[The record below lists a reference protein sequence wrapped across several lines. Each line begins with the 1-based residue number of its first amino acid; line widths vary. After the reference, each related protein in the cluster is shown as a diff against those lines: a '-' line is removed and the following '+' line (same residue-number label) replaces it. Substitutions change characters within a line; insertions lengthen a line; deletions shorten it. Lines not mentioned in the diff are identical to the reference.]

1 MKKRTRSSLALV
13 VAFISASSLLTIATL
28 EGCTIVNGL
37 VADRPDTGPA
47 KITDGGADGDAET
60 GPVGNGCAV
69 IPARPTVPDDGTM
82 EVVAVAKKM
91 YLTPQSGA
99 APVGFDL
106 DESCLLPSSD
116 TCKSPKPVGDDPG
129 GLDNRGAQLFAL
141 VNDRTDLEKRANEGI
156 LAGKNGFLFKVAK
169 YNGKSEDYQVEVS
182 IYSALGLLDGGSNV
196 PPKFDETEKWT
207 IDEGQFDDAGLG
219 LPKILVDGW
228 VVGGKVYASV
238 PLSTLRLSNTF
249 SVQLAG
255 GVLRLDMDL
264 TGAKPQISGG
274 VVAGRWTAR
283 DMLATVSRQ
292 RLSDGSAN
300 AICAPGQEAFL
311 ALAKAQICGNVDIM
325 GDRLVDKTGA
335 TCDAT
340 SVAFTFEAGPAAL
353 GPKMAFTP
361 EDDCP
366 GFDAGACQ

>member
-1 MKKRTRSSLALV
+1 MKKRTRSSIAIAAAFLGAGSLA
-13 VAFISASSLLTIATL
+13 AIASL

-37 VADRPDTGPA
+37 VADRPDSGTT
-47 KITDGGADGDAET
+47 KITDTGADTGAEA
-60 GPVGNGCAV
+60 GPIANGCAA
-69 IPARPTVPDDGTM
+69 IPARPTVPDDGTL

-91 YLTPQSGA
+91 YLTPQTGA

-106 DESCLLPSSD
+106 DDSCLLPSSD
-116 TCKSPKPVGDDPG
+116 TCKPPKPVSDDPG

-182 IYSALGLLDGGSNV
+182 IYSALGLLDGGANV
-196 PPKFDETEKWT
+196 EPQFLETEKWT
-207 IDEGQFDDAGLG
+207 IDEGQFNPVG
-219 LPKILVDGW
+219 LPKLLVDGW
-228 VVGGKVYASV
+228 VVGGKVYAVLGQEAS
-238 PLSTLRLSNTF
+238 LRLSNTF
-249 SVQLAG
+249 SVQLSG

-264 TGAKPQISGG
+264 TKAKPQISGG

-283 DMLATVSRQ
+283 DMIATVSRQ
-292 RLSDGSAN
+292 RLEDGGDS
-300 AICAPGQEAFL
+300 AICAPSKAAVLLF
-311 ALAKAQICGNVDIM
+311 AKGQICDNVDIM
-325 GDRLVDKTGA
+325 GDRTKDRTGA

-340 SVAFTFEAGPAAL
+340 SVAFAFEAGPAAL

>member
-1 MKKRTRSSLALV
+1 MKKRTRSSIAIAA
-13 VAFISASSLLTIATL
+13 AFLGASSLCSIATL

-37 VADRPDTGPA
+37 VADRPDSSTT
-47 KITDGGADGDAET
+47 KITDTGADSDAA
-60 GPVGNGCAV
+60 GPIANGCAA
-69 IPARPTVPDDGTM
+69 IPARPTVPDEGTM

-91 YLTPQSGA
+91 YLTPQTGA

-116 TCKSPKPVGDDPG
+116 TCKSPKPVTDDPG

-141 VNDRTDLEKRANEGI
+141 VNDRTDLEQRANEGI
-156 LAGKNGFLFKVAK
+156 VAGKNGFLFKVAK

-196 PPKFDETEKWT
+196 PPKFEETEKWT
-207 IDEGQFDDAGLG
+207 IDEGQFDETLG
-219 LPKILVDGW
+219 VPKILVDGW
-228 VVGGKVYASV
+228 VVGGKVYAVVGPEAS
-238 PLSTLRLSNTF
+238 LRLSNTF
-249 SVQLAG
+249 SVLLSG

-264 TGAKPQISGG
+264 TGAKPRISGG

-283 DMLATVSRQ
+283 DMIATVSRQ
-292 RLSDGSAN
+292 RLSDASAS
-300 AICAPGQEAFL
+300 AICASGQELIL
-311 ALAKAQICGNVDIM
+311 AAAKAQICENVDIM
-325 GDRLVDKTGA
+325 GDRKVDKTGA

-340 SVAFTFEAGPAAL
+340 SVAFAFEAGPAAL
-353 GPKMAFTP
+353 GPKMPFTP